1 MNKKATPKKKV
12 KKELISKPIEIV
24 IGYKGTDKNL
34 KCRDFQFEVGKKYK
48 HDGKVEP
55 CASGFHFCTIPFDVF
70 NYYSP
75 SESRFFKVVGSGET
89 KNHDLDSKIAS
100 SDIEIQSE
108 ISLQDLVNDTVKNI
122 LDNVI
127 KTDEP
132 QATNTG
138 NKSAATNTGDY
149 SAATNTGN
157 QSAATN
163 TGNKSAATNTGNQS
177 AATNTGNQSAATNT
191 GNQSAATNTGFQS
204 AATIEGKESVAM
216 SIGIEGRAKGKIGCW
231 LVLSEWKKI
240 KNKWCRID
248 VQSVKVDGK
257 KIKED
262 TFYQLRKGKFVEVKE
277 QE

>member
-163 TGNKSAATNTGNQS
+163 TG
-177 AATNTGNQSAATNT
+177 
-191 GNQSAATNTGFQS
+191 FQS